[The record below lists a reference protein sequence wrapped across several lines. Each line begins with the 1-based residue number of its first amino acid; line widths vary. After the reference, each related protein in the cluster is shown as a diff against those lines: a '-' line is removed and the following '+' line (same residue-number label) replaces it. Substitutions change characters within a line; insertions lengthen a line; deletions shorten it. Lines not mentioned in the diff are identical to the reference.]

1 MRGSPAGI
9 GPYALIVATLEDADE
24 EENPP
29 AAGSSPQRQGI
40 QSVEIAMTVL
50 HALEASGGPTSLT
63 QLAARSGMQP
73 SKIHRYLVSL
83 SRVGL
88 VSQSPTSSLYDLGPS
103 LRRLGAEA
111 LRRMDEV
118 GIASEYLP
126 ALRDQTGQAVNMAVW
141 GDQGPVVIRWAY
153 GAHALPI
160 TVRVGAT
167 LPILT
172 SSVGRVYLT
181 YLPATLTR
189 PLIRAQRS
197 ALQPGGISDSEIE
210 EIKASVLQQ
219 GYASTSGGVIPG
231 IYSIAAPVFTTG
243 DMLPLVVSVALPS
256 RIITPTVIRTVTGH
270 LLEITR
276 AMSEDL
282 GYAGEYPNAADH
294 DRKSP

>member
-1 MRGSPAGI
+1 MAIPKDAG
-9 GPYALIVATLEDADE
+9 E
-24 EENPP
+24 EEDPST
-29 AAGSSPQRQGI
+29 AGSSPQRQGI

-126 ALRDQTGQAVNMAVW
+126 ALRDRTGHAVNMAVW

-172 SSVGRVYLT
+172 SSVGRIYLT

-189 PLIRAQRS
+189 PLIRAQRP
-197 ALQPGGISDSEIE
+197 ALEPGAIPDSEIE
-210 EIKASVLQQ
+210 EIKASVLQH

-243 DMLPLVVSVALPS
+243 DMLPLAVSVALPS
-256 RIITPTVIRTVTGH
+256 RMITPALLRTVTGH

-282 GYAGEYPNAADH
+282 GYASDRSDVTIHDSKYPK
-294 DRKSP
+294 R

>member
-1 MRGSPAGI
+1 MRDRPHVSV
-9 GPYALIVATLEDADE
+9 PYALGVATPKADGEEDTLTADS
-24 EENPP
+24 P
-29 AAGSSPQRQGI
+29 PQRQGI

-73 SKIHRYLVSL
+73 SKTHRYLVSL

-126 ALRDQTGQAVNMAVW
+126 ALRDQTGHAVNMAVW

-181 YLPATLTR
+181 YLPASLTR
-189 PLIRAQRS
+189 PLIRAQRPT
-197 ALQPGGISDSEIE
+197 LEPGAIPDGEIE
-210 EIKASVLQQ
+210 DIKASVLEQ

-231 IYSIAAPVFTTG
+231 IYSVAAPVFTTG
-243 DMLPLVVSVALPS
+243 DMLPLAVSVALPS
-256 RIITPTVIRTVTGH
+256 RIITPALLRTVTGH
-270 LLEITR
+270 LLKTTR
-276 AMSEDL
+276 VMSEDL
-282 GYAGEYPNAADH
+282 GYAS
-294 DRKSP
+294 DR

>member
-1 MRGSPAGI
+1 MTGSPAGI
-9 GPYALIVATLEDADE
+9 GPYALIVATPNDADE
-24 EENPP
+24 EEDPP
-29 AAGSSPQRQGI
+29 IAGSSPQRQGI

-50 HALEASGGPTSLT
+50 HALEESGGPTSLT

-126 ALRDQTGQAVNMAVW
+126 ALRDLTGQAVNMAVW

-172 SSVGRVYLT
+172 SSVGRIYLT

-197 ALQPGGISDSEIE
+197 ALKPGGLSDSEIE

-243 DMLPLVVSVALPS
+243 DMLPLAVSVALPS
-256 RIITPTVIRTVTGH
+256 RIVTPTLIRTVTGH

-282 GYAGEYPNAADH
+282 GYAREYPHAANH